1 MNANIFE
8 NGNGKTIGVPKKLTR
23 ACAAFHPTNPNRL
36 YMFSGSQD
44 NTKSQAI
51 LAYHFEDETF
61 HQMTAIVPYFTR
73 RSACEG
79 YTKSNGH
86 AVST

>member
-8 NGNGKTIGVPKKLTR
+8 NGNVRTIGVPNKLTR
-23 ACAAFHPTNPNRL
+23 ACAAFHPTNPNRVYL
-36 YMFSGSQD
+36 FSGLQE
-44 NTKSQAI
+44 NFESQAI
-51 LAYHFEDETF
+51 MAYHFEDETF

-73 RSACEG
+73 RSACEA
-79 YTKSNGH
+79 YIKSNSH